1 MGKSKKRGDSMK
13 IYEVTAKSVL
23 TPSRVP
29 GMVYSLN
36 PYVGCS
42 FSCRYCYASFMT
54 RFNRY
59 KEPWGNFVKVK
70 VNAPNRFEKELTKKH
85 PGKINMST
93 VCDPYQPIEAH
104 YNLTRACLEVFAKFR
119 MISEHFPVSILTKS
133 PLILRDVK
141 IIKQIPHIE
150 VGFTISTDDERIL
163 RLFEPYSPPLK
174 ARLRALQDL
183 KEAGIKTYV
192 LVAPALPMHPHKL
205 AEMIKGLADNVYV
218 DCLNYSW
225 KVKHIYHR
233 AKLDE
238 YLDESFCLHVKRVL
252 KQDNGSY

>member
-1 MGKSKKRGDSMK
+1 MK

-70 VNAPNRFEKELTKKH
+70 VNAPNRLEKELTKKH

>member
-1 MGKSKKRGDSMK
+1 M
-13 IYEVTAKSVL
+13 A
-23 TPSRVP
+23 
-29 GMVYSLN
+29 YSLN

-42 FSCRYCYASFMT
+42 FACRYCYASFMT
-54 RFNRY
+54 RFNKY
-59 KEPWGNFVKVK
+59 KEPWGDFVKVK
-70 VNAPNRFEKELTKKH
+70 VNVPKQLEKELTKKR

-119 MISEHFPVSILTKS
+119 MISEYFPVSILTKS

-141 IIKQIPHIE
+141 IIKQIPSVE
-150 VGFTISTDDERIL
+150 VGFTISTDDEKIL
-163 RLFEPYSPPLK
+163 RLFEPHSPTLK
-174 ARLRALQDL
+174 SRLRALKHL
-183 KEAGIKTYV
+183 KEAGIRTYV
-192 LVAPALPMHPHKL
+192 LVAPALPMNPRRL

-233 AKLDE
+233 AKLDK
-238 YLDESFCLHVKRVL
+238 YLGESFCWHVKQVL
-252 KQDNGSY
+252 KQQNEVR